1 MTILTANN
9 NNIKTKPDAFGQWLD
24 DYLKNTDNGRLI
36 SSSGVEVTA
45 AATRIARHAWNGAI
59 DKTQTILDKKLLP
72 TAEVPLKSFN
82 SMNWVTEA
90 WNLRAIIRS
99 ENNTERKL
107 REAIML
113 QSEDAPVRN
122 VFTHIG
128 WRQVDDK
135 QVYLSSNGGLGI
147 DNAEVELDQ
156 QLGRYY
162 IPQPSGEAKEA
173 MKHSLD
179 MIDVSRRR
187 EVTLP
192 LWASMFLSPLADI
205 IHPSFTLWYVGASGS
220 FKSTLTSLALCHF
233 GDFDSR
239 HIPASWVDTDNA
251 LEKLMFLCKDAPLLI
266 DDWAPGQDAGKAR
279 QLETRAERIV
289 RAQGNRQGKGRL
301 RSDTSA
307 RPSYIPRGML
317 ITSGEQLP
325 SGHSHTARLYT
336 VELEREDIDINNLTT
351 AQQNTPY
358 YRQAMAHYLT
368 WLSGKWDSIKKS
380 IPDDFLAL
388 RGQVMNKGLHAR
400 LPEVIALLCLGL
412 KYGLDFAVECGAL
425 TLEESNEVWEEGMSA
440 FISQATDQGS
450 RVEEERPAK
459 RFIEILN
466 SLKESGSAILG
477 DRNDD
482 CIRQVG
488 PAQTLVGWNDQQN
501 GHVLILGQTAYK
513 AVKDHCRRTDEPYTI
528 KYNAVIKDLRR
539 MGYIDCPSQK
549 IATHNVC
556 IANGQKRVLK
566 LRKVLLN
573 ERENNDENNAF
584 SAPGPLML

>member
-1 MTILTANN
+1 MTRYLSGAVSE
-9 NNIKTKPDAFGQWLD
+9 NIPVSTGMRGDSNASIKEVIIKD
-24 DYLKNTDNGRLI
+24 DGADQAGYFKV
-36 SSSGVEVTA
+36 SG
-45 AATRIARHAWNGAI
+45 INKDGCH
-59 DKTQTILDKKLLP
+59 LP

-336 VELEREDIDINNLTT
+336 VELEREDIIKNLVILFPTIV
-351 AQQNTPY
+351 
-358 YRQAMAHYLT
+358 MA
-368 WLSGKWDSIKKS
+368 
-380 IPDDFLAL
+380 F
-388 RGQVMNKGLHAR
+388 
-400 LPEVIALLCLGL
+400 
-412 KYGLDFAVECGAL
+412 L
-425 TLEESNEVWEEGMSA
+425 TLCMAGGIFAPPLLFFPEYIEKLAELLNAKTGAELFILKLLPVSSLVAILACSVVFIRRAAIVSNEVSNAWLEKLG
-440 FISQATDQGS
+440 
-450 RVEEERPAK
+450 
-459 RFIEILN
+459 LN
-466 SLKESGSAILG
+466 KKGE
-477 DRNDD
+477 D
-482 CIRQVG
+482 
-488 PAQTLVGWNDQQN
+488 
-501 GHVLILGQTAYK
+501 
-513 AVKDHCRRTDEPYTI
+513 
-528 KYNAVIKDLRR
+528 
-539 MGYIDCPSQK
+539 
-549 IATHNVC
+549 
-556 IANGQKRVLK
+556 
-566 LRKVLLN
+566 
-573 ERENNDENNAF
+573 
-584 SAPGPLML
+584 